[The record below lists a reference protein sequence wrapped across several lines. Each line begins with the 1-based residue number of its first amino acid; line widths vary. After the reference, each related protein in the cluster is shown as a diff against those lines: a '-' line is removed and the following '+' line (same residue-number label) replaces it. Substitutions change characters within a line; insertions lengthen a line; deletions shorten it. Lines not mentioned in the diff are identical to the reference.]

1 METLFTILFLL
12 LLFLLRKAFSKYFLS
27 PTGILAATWIVIL
40 FLKLLWAPDFYF
52 SAEAAVLICLFIF
65 SFFCGDFL
73 FAYASRDIPI
83 KPKFDYLASLKK
95 DKRFQRRLLT
105 AIGAIGIISII
116 GSILYLQYFIN
127 YFGSL
132 LNVLGAGWLLR
143 DALKEIQV
151 PLFVRLVLLLNYSGV
166 ILTIL
171 YGFLYRFHFLNIL
184 PYLSVLLMGV
194 TQAGRAGTIMIL
206 FQIFIAVFWAAIIKQ
221 QTNDEK
227 PEFKKINP
235 DVRVMKKSLYLV
247 LIVGVIFAAGELYKA
262 QSALDQLD
270 DKQLDTFK
278 DYLFGGIAGFTYN
291 LQHPEFTELYWGRYS
306 FSSLYNLL
314 GIYKAELGI
323 YTTFVP
329 LSDRSFSMGNI
340 FTSFRPLIDDFGV
353 VGSVVFM
360 FIFGIISSWVFM
372 RSIVGSLAAIS
383 VCIVLYTYLFHTF
396 LLPITVHNSIL
407 LSVVLPP
414 IVIFLCKL
422 NLSSEVR
429 MPIEILNKKRTFLRE

>member
-1 METLFTILFLL
+1 M
-12 LLFLLRKAFSKYFLS
+12 
-27 PTGILAATWIVIL
+27 LAATWIVIL
-40 FLKLLWAPDFYF
+40 FLKAIWAPDFYF
-52 SAEAAVLICLFIF
+52 SAEAAALICLFIF

-73 FAYASRDIPI
+73 FAYASRNIPQ
-83 KPKFDYLASLKK
+83 PSKFNYIATLKE
-95 DKRFQRRLLT
+95 DKTFQRKLLS
-105 AIGAIGIISII
+105 AIGAIGIISLI
-116 GSILYLQYFIN
+116 GSVLYLQYFIH

-132 LNVLGAGWLLR
+132 MNVLGAGWLLR

-151 PLFVRLVLLLNYSGV
+151 PLIIRLILLLNYSGV

-206 FQIFIAVFWAAIIKQ
+206 FQIFIAVFWSAIIKQ
-221 QTNDEK
+221 KTTKGNPKFESL
-227 PEFKKINP
+227 NP
-235 DVRVMKKSLYLV
+235 DVRVVKKSFYLV

-262 QSALDQLD
+262 QSALSELD

-291 LQHPEFTELYWGRYS
+291 LQHPEFSDLFWGRYS
-306 FSSLYNLL
+306 FSSLFNLL

-340 FTSFRPLIDDFGV
+340 FTSFRPLIDDFGIT
-353 VGSVVFM
+353 GGMIFM
-360 FIFGIISSWVFM
+360 FFLGLASSFIFL
-372 RSIVGSLAAIS
+372 RSIWGSLTAIS
-383 VCIVLYTYLFHTF
+383 ICIVLYTYLFHSF

-407 LSVVLPP
+407 LSIVVPPLVVL
-414 IVIFLCKL
+414 FCRLKL
-422 NLSSEVR
+422 RPMHTLITKN
-429 MPIEILNKKRTFLRE
+429 I